1 MGDMTIAKLVMTQR
15 DRELRRDDEWGLVD
29 LIVMPLGG
37 VLFLVMAA
45 LAIVARIGASI
56 IGLIRRGAELLPQDP
71 VERESG

>member
-1 MGDMTIAKLVMTQR
+1 
-15 DRELRRDDEWGLVD
+15 
-29 LIVMPLGG
+29 MPLGG

-56 IGLIRRGAELLPQDP
+56 IGLIRGAELLPQDP